1 MKKGFFVLYTFFT
14 FTIIIKFKNMIS
26 KVCVFCASSHKVDQ
40 KYFDIAERLAKT
52 LVKSNITT
60 VYGGGAVGLM
70 GKLADVAMQENGN
83 VIGIIP
89 KFMVEVEWS
98 HKNITELIEVN
109 DMHERK
115 KKLIENVDAIIILPG
130 GSGTLEETMEVITL
144 KRLGK
149 FTKPIIFINT
159 DGFYDSLFQLF
170 DKMIEE
176 RFMRHEHEKMW
187 TSIEQPEDIVRAIE
201 SAPIWNEDA
210 IKIAA
215 V

>member
-1 MKKGFFVLYTFFT
+1 
-14 FTIIIKFKNMIS
+14 MIS
-26 KVCVFCASSHKVDQ
+26 KVSVFCASSHKVDQ
-40 KYFDIAERLAKT
+40 KYFDVAERLAKV
-52 LVKSNITT
+52 LVENNITI
-60 VYGGGAVGLM
+60 VYGGGAIGLM
-70 GKLADVAMQENGN
+70 GKLADTIMNNNGKA
-83 VIGIIP
+83 IGIIP
-89 KFMVEVEWS
+89 RFMMDVEWG
-98 HKNITELIEVN
+98 HKNITELIEVK

-115 KKLIENVDAIIILPG
+115 KKLIEDIDAIIVLPG

-176 RFMRHEHEKMW
+176 RFMREEHRNMW
-187 TSIEQPEDIVRAIE
+187 TSISKPEEIISAIKT
-201 SAPIWNEDA
+201 SPVWNESA

>member
-1 MKKGFFVLYTFFT
+1 
-14 FTIIIKFKNMIS
+14 MIS
-26 KVCVFCASSHKVDQ
+26 KVCVFCASSHKVDS
-40 KYFDIAERLAKT
+40 KYFDVAEKT
-52 LVKSNITT
+52 AEVLTSNNIIT

-70 GKLADVAMQENGN
+70 GKLADTAMEKQGK

-89 KFMVEVEWS
+89 KFMMDVEWG
-98 HKNITELIEVN
+98 HKNITELILVK

-115 KKLIENVDAIIILPG
+115 KKLIEDIDAIVILPG

-159 DGFYDSLFQLF
+159 DGFYDSLFTLF
-170 DKMIEE
+170 DKMVEE
-176 RFMRHEHEKMW
+176 KFMREEHQQMW
-187 TSIEQPEDIVRAIE
+187 TSINKPEEIIKAIKE
-201 SAPIWNEDA
+201 SPVWDESA

>member
-1 MKKGFFVLYTFFT
+1 
-14 FTIIIKFKNMIS
+14 MIS
-26 KVCVFCASSHKVDQ
+26 KVSVFCASSHKVDQ
-40 KYFDIAERLAKT
+40 KYFDVAEQLADI
-52 LVKSNITT
+52 LVKNNITT

-70 GKLADVAMQENGN
+70 GRLADVAMQKKGK

-89 KFMVEVEWS
+89 RFMLDVEWG
-98 HKNITELIEVN
+98 HNNITDLIVVK
-109 DMHERK
+109 DMHDRK
-115 KKLIENVDAIIILPG
+115 KKLIEDIDAVIVLPG
-130 GSGTLEETMEVITL
+130 GSGTLEEAMEVITL

-170 DKMIEE
+170 EKMIEDK
-176 RFMRHEHEKMW
+176 FMREEHRNIW
-187 TSIEQPEDIVRAIE
+187 TSIKHPNQIIDAIKTAPVWDE
-201 SAPIWNEDA
+201 SA

>member
-1 MKKGFFVLYTFFT
+1 
-14 FTIIIKFKNMIS
+14 MIS
-26 KVCVFCASSHKVDQ
+26 KVSVFCASSHKVDQ
-40 KYFDIAERLAKT
+40 KYFDVTERLAKV
-52 LVKSNITT
+52 LVENNITT

-70 GKLADVAMQENGN
+70 GRLADTIITNKGRA
-83 VIGIIP
+83 IGIIP
-89 KFMVEVEWS
+89 RFMMDVEWG
-98 HKNITELIEVN
+98 HENITELIEVK

-115 KKLIENVDAIIILPG
+115 KKLVENIDAIIVLPG

-170 DKMIEE
+170 DKMIKE
-176 RFMRHEHEKMW
+176 RFMREEHRNMW
-187 TSIEQPEDIVRAIE
+187 TSISKPEEIITAIKE
-201 SAPIWNEDA
+201 SPVWDKSA

>member
-1 MKKGFFVLYTFFT
+1 
-14 FTIIIKFKNMIS
+14 
-26 KVCVFCASSHKVDQ
+26 
-40 KYFDIAERLAKT
+40 
-52 LVKSNITT
+52 
-60 VYGGGAVGLM
+60 M

-115 KKLIENVDAIIILPG
+115 KKLIEDVDAIVILPG

-176 RFMRHEHEKMW
+176 RFMRHEHENMW

-201 SAPIWNEDA
+201 SAPVWNEDA

>member
-1 MKKGFFVLYTFFT
+1 M
-14 FTIIIKFKNMIS
+14 S
-26 KVCVFCASSHKVDQ
+26 KVSVFCASSHKVDQ
-40 KYFDIAERLAKT
+40 KYFDVTERLAKV
-52 LVKSNITT
+52 LVENNITT
-60 VYGGGAVGLM
+60 VYGGGAIGLM
-70 GKLADVAMQENGN
+70 GQLADTVMDNKGKA
-83 VIGIIP
+83 IGIIP
-89 KFMVEVEWS
+89 RFMMDVEWG
-98 HKNITELIEVN
+98 HKNITELIEVK

-115 KKLIENVDAIIILPG
+115 KKLVEDIDAIIVLPG

-176 RFMRHEHEKMW
+176 RFMREEHRDMW
-187 TSIEQPEDIVRAIE
+187 TSISKPEKIISAIKE
-201 SAPIWNEDA
+201 SPVWDESA

>member
-1 MKKGFFVLYTFFT
+1 
-14 FTIIIKFKNMIS
+14 MIS
-26 KVCVFCASSHKVDQ
+26 KVCVFCASSQKVDS
-40 KYFDIAERLAKT
+40 KYFDVTERLAKV
-52 LVKSNITT
+52 LVKNKITT

-70 GKLADVAMQENGN
+70 GRLADVAMQNNGK

-89 KFMVEVEWS
+89 RFMLDVEWG
-98 HKNITELIEVN
+98 HKNITELIEVE

-115 KKLIENVDAIIILPG
+115 KKLIEDVDAIVILPG

-159 DGFYDSLFQLF
+159 DGFYDRLFELF

-176 RFMRHEHEKMW
+176 RFMRAEHAQMW
-187 TSIEQPEDIVRAIE
+187 TSIDHPEEVLTAIE
-201 SAPIWNEDA
+201 SSPVWNEDA

>member
-1 MKKGFFVLYTFFT
+1 
-14 FTIIIKFKNMIS
+14 MIS
-26 KVCVFCASSHKVDQ
+26 KVSVFCASSHKVDE
-40 KYFDIAERLAKT
+40 KYFVIAERLAKT
-52 LVKSNITT
+52 LVENNITT

-70 GKLADVAMQENGN
+70 GKLADVAMQQEGN

-89 KFMVEVEWS
+89 KFMIEVEWA

-115 KKLIENVDAIIILPG
+115 KKLIENVDAVVILPG
-130 GSGTLEETMEVITL
+130 GSGTLEEAMEVITL

-149 FTKPIIFINT
+149 FTKPIIFVNT
-159 DGFYDSLFQLF
+159 DGFYNSLFQLF

-176 RFMRHEHEKMW
+176 KFMRDEHRGIW
-187 TSIEQPEDIVRAIE
+187 CSINEPEEIISAIK
-201 SAPIWNEDA
+201 SAPVWDENA